1 MVFLQSYMI
10 MPDGHSLETENKRIC
25 QISGLKWS
33 KVSGLALANTYT
45 RKDFIKLTRPCTSH
59 AKRYY
64 YSSSIGRGI
73 HVGDHFLLFLM
84 TLYSSKS

>member
-10 MPDGHSLETENKRIC
+10 MPDGHSLETENKKIC

-33 KVSGLALANTYT
+33 KVSGLALIPDT
-45 RKDFIKLTRPCTSH
+45 RKDFIKLTQPCTFH

-64 YSSSIGRGI
+64 YSASIGRGI

>member
-10 MPDGHSLETENKRIC
+10 TPGGRLLETKNKRIC
-25 QISGLKWS
+25 QISGLIATLV
-33 KVSGLALANTYT
+33 KVLLKFT
-45 RKDFIKLTRPCTSH
+45 PVPH

-64 YSSSIGRGI
+64 SVGIGRGI